1 MVDDFCVHYYSV
13 EDVEHFLNALK
24 AKYLITVNMEVN
36 VYIGI
41 KLDWYYVNRTVTFS
55 MPNYVRKALH
65 RFQHIF
71 MGDKDYSPRIWA
83 TM

>member
-1 MVDDFCVHYYSV
+1 
-13 EDVEHFLNALK
+13 
-24 AKYLITVNMEVN
+24 MEVK

-41 KLDWYYVNRTVTFS
+41 KLDWEYLKITVALS
-55 MPNYVRKALH
+55 MPDYVIKALH